1 MYSFVKFY
9 LPKVVRRRYIWCNF
23 GVPVRPIKGFGLLN
37 MVCFAQDDNSQSEGG
52 ASPPPAE
59 VQPKDRRGRKR
70 GGRNRSPGSR
80 TIRTS
85 SSRGRGRPRK
95 TEIPGE
101 RSEESE
107 SSFGSQSLKPV
118 DSTPVNSTPQ
128 GAPQESISEPF
139 DFYAEIGALPAS
151 ESYTDQ
157 AASTPIYPD
166 QVIEDTN
173 SGGSGGEGK
182 DWRVAMFKKT
192 KKEQVSDLLSIKDS
206 ELNNLPEKGIEFI
219 TFNNHIFSL
228 RYGFVLK
235 QGKDKKGN
243 HTVEVVPESLPEPLP
258 IGVFDVGV
266 SSDYVKRYHLYVL
279 KLKYQF
285 RIKISH
291 FLIRTMVSLIFVS
304 RNFPS
309 SNVPEGHVDVPFNAL
324 TGSREGILS
333 EAWGSTQSVGSNGFI
348 NVSDSLSQTK
358 RYMYTG
364 SVPTYKI
371 IEETEA
377 VSLVFKWLNRFYNQI
392 PGEID
397 TVEFVKRFLIFLTPK
412 NFITPDAFKQLQP
425 AGCSFENVFAHITPE
440 KQHIVELLYTTE
452 TITLSPPIKAIYQTV
467 SLNDKSNKI
476 VIKKE
481 TLNFLE
487 VICGDSAYNK
497 LVLRIFLRNVI
508 SAPYEGRNWQSA
520 VYLHGAAGTA
530 KSVWAHITRRLV
542 PEGAVQEF
550 SRHQTQFTP
559 GQLENC
565 QLLII
570 SDLIHLNSKQLEV
583 LKRVLG
589 RDTITSER
597 KYHQEFGV
605 ISPNCQV
612 LIISNFPPEHF
623 YLFANDQAILDKLI
637 KVYLGPQY
645 QIPQPL
651 QVPNIGD
658 KLDPFLPDLM
668 NWSMYLQAQAL
679 SLFTRAVLLNRI
691 HDKLMGVPLV
701 RIPGFIY
708 SCTYQGAP
716 KESDNASFTT
726 TTNLKESYL
735 NYLTATGQGVE
746 RSDKERTEGELA
758 IIICKSLN
766 TVFDTRGRTYTIDRW
781 TKRQRIDNKLR
792 PNGIWGLCITNGKE
806 AVNRDDA
813 SMKERYF
820 EIKESSADPATDI
833 VDPFGSDNV
842 IPWIQSAESI
852 SKIGEA
858 QELILAE
865 RRKSQGKKQIPSP
878 VSSEFLASTD
888 NPSAYAPADYSLEGQ
903 VYRTN
908 ENEPYPFFDIP
919 S

>member
-1 MYSFVKFY
+1 M
-9 LPKVVRRRYIWCNF
+9 
-23 GVPVRPIKGFGLLN
+23 
-37 MVCFAQDDNSQSEGG
+37 
-52 ASPPPAE
+52 
-59 VQPKDRRGRKR
+59 
-70 GGRNRSPGSR
+70 
-80 TIRTS
+80 
-85 SSRGRGRPRK
+85 
-95 TEIPGE
+95 
-101 RSEESE
+101 
-107 SSFGSQSLKPV
+107 
-118 DSTPVNSTPQ
+118 
-128 GAPQESISEPF
+128 
-139 DFYAEIGALPAS
+139 
-151 ESYTDQ
+151 
-157 AASTPIYPD
+157 
-166 QVIEDTN
+166 
-173 SGGSGGEGK
+173 
-182 DWRVAMFKKT
+182 
-192 KKEQVSDLLSIKDS
+192 
-206 ELNNLPEKGIEFI
+206 
-219 TFNNHIFSL
+219 
-228 RYGFVLK
+228 
-235 QGKDKKGN
+235 
-243 HTVEVVPESLPEPLP
+243 
-258 IGVFDVGV
+258 
-266 SSDYVKRYHLYVL
+266 
-279 KLKYQF
+279 
-285 RIKISH
+285 
-291 FLIRTMVSLIFVS
+291 
-304 RNFPS
+304 
-309 SNVPEGHVDVPFNAL
+309 
-324 TGSREGILS
+324 
-333 EAWGSTQSVGSNGFI
+333 
-348 NVSDSLSQTK
+348 
-358 RYMYTG
+358 
-364 SVPTYKI
+364 
-371 IEETEA
+371 
-377 VSLVFKWLNRFYNQI
+377 
-392 PGEID
+392 
-397 TVEFVKRFLIFLTPK
+397 
-412 NFITPDAFKQLQP
+412 
-425 AGCSFENVFAHITPE
+425 
-440 KQHIVELLYTTE
+440 E
-452 TITLSPPIKAIYQTV
+452 TITLSPPIKARYQTV
-467 SLNDKSNKI
+467 SLNNESYKI

-530 KSVWAHITRRLV
+530 KSVWAHITKRLV

-597 KYHQEFGV
+597 KYHQEFGI

-623 YLFANDQAILDKLI
+623 FLFANDQAILDKLI

-679 SLFTRAVLLNRI
+679 SLFTRAVLLNRL

-708 SCTYQGAP
+708 SCTYQGPP
-716 KESDNASFTT
+716 KEITNASFTT

-735 NYLTATGQGVE
+735 NYLTATGQGVHK
-746 RSDKERTEGELA
+746 SDKERTEGELD
-758 IIICKSLN
+758 IICKSLN

-806 AVNRDDA
+806 AVNRDDT

-820 EIKESSADPATDI
+820 EIKESGADPAIDI

-842 IPWIQSAESI
+842 IPWIQSADSI

-865 RRKSQGKKQIPSP
+865 RRKSHEKTQNPSP
-878 VSSEFLASTD
+878 LSGENFPSGQNFPSTD
-888 NPSAYAPADYSLEGQ
+888 NPSAFASADNSLESQ
-903 VYRTN
+903 VHRIN
-908 ENEPYPFFDIP
+908 ENEPYPFFEGE
-919 S
+919 

>member
-1 MYSFVKFY
+1 MSTLNLFI
-9 LPKVVRRRYIWCNF
+9 PKIVRRRYNWLN
-23 GVPVRPIKGFGLLN
+23 GVPVRPLKGFGLLK
-37 MVCFAQDDNSQSEGG
+37 MVCCAQDDDLLAGG
-52 ASPPPAE
+52 GYAPPPAE
-59 VQPKDRRGRKR
+59 VQPKERRGRKR
-70 GGRNRSPGSR
+70 GSKNRSPGLR
-80 TIRTS
+80 TTHTTG
-85 SSRGRGRPRK
+85 RGRGRPRK
-95 TEIPGE
+95 TANPASPPFETA
-101 RSEESE
+101 
-107 SSFGSQSLKPV
+107 
-118 DSTPVNSTPQ
+118 DTPQ
-128 GAPQESISEPF
+128 GAQKEILTGT
-139 DFYAEIGALPAS
+139 AGIGALS
-151 ESYTDQ
+151 
-157 AASTPIYPD
+157 ASTSNAEVANTPIEPD
-166 QVIEDTN
+166 NVVEDTDYSTLN
-173 SGGSGGEGK
+173 SAELNEPGDLGSDPNK
-182 DWRVAMFKKT
+182 PVDWRVKMFKET
-192 KKEQVSDLLSIKDS
+192 KRGKISDLSIIKNDS
-206 ELNNLPEKGIEFI
+206 LNTLPENDIEFI
-219 TFNNHIFSL
+219 TFNEYLIFSL
-228 RYGFVLK
+228 VHGFVLK
-235 QGKDKKGN
+235 QVKRKGEI
-243 HTVEVVPESLPEPLP
+243 TLEVLPESLPEPLP
-258 IGVFDVGV
+258 VGIFE
-266 SSDYVKRYHLYVL
+266 DKPLHYIKRYYLYIL
-279 KLKYQF
+279 KLRYEF
-285 RIKISH
+285 RIKISQ
-291 FLIRTMVSLIFVS
+291 FLNRTMVSLILAS
-304 RNFPS
+304 RNFPN
-309 SNVPEGHVDVPFNAL
+309 SNVPDGHVYVPFNAL

-348 NVSDSLSQTK
+348 NVSDSLSHTK
-358 RYMYTG
+358 RYMFTG
-364 SVPTYKI
+364 TVPTYKV

-377 VSLVFKWLNRFYNQI
+377 ISLVFKWLSHFYNHL
-392 PGEID
+392 PAEID
-397 TVEFVKRFLIFLTPK
+397 TVDFVKRFLIFLTPK
-412 NFITPDAFKQLQP
+412 NFITPGAFKQRQP
-425 AGCSFENVFAHITPE
+425 AGCSFENVFACITPE
-440 KQHIVELLYTTE
+440 QPHIVKLPYTTD
-452 TITLSPPIKAIYQTV
+452 TITLSPPIKAIYQDV
-467 SLNDKSNKI
+467 SLNNESNKI

-597 KYHQEFGV
+597 KYHQEFGI

-623 YLFANDQAILDKLI
+623 HLFANDQAMLDKLI

-645 QIPQPL
+645 QIPQQL

-658 KLDPFLPDLM
+658 RLDPFLPDLM
-668 NWSMYLQAQAL
+668 NWAMYLQDKAL

-708 SCTYQGAP
+708 SCTFQGPP
-716 KESDNASFTT
+716 KESSNASFTT

-746 RSDKERTEGELA
+746 KSDKERTEGELA
-758 IIICKSLN
+758 LIICKSLN
-766 TVFDTRGRTYTIDRW
+766 TLFNTRGRTYTVDRW

-806 AVNRDDA
+806 AVNRDDV

-820 EIKESSADPATDI
+820 DIKESGADPDIEI

-842 IPWIQSAESI
+842 IPWIQSVDSI
-852 SKIGEA
+852 SKIGKA
-858 QELILAE
+858 QEYILAE
-865 RRKSQGKKQIPSP
+865 RRKSQGQNLDLNEPS
-878 VSSEFLASTD
+878 VSEVGTGQALSDPEVDTSTGTPD
-888 NPSAYAPADYSLEGQ
+888 NSLEAN
-903 VYRTN
+903 VSRLNTS
-908 ENEPYPFFDIP
+908 EPFDFFQ